1 MTYPL
6 PPSYEPRATKGF
18 ARDMPQDLRD
28 YQSLC
33 ESLKAFG
40 VDVLQGRQVRDS
52 MSDLRRGK
60 EDRDLDEGRRIAG
73 CKTIARDTAFKLI
86 YAFLQEYNGDGN
98 AAYNATVFV
107 VSNFRIFGYRIQK
120 MVRVA
125 FEHKFTLSVKQRRE
139 LDKWLVSG
147 DWHEDD
153 ATTEEDNYSDYRNS
167 D

>member
-6 PPSYEPRATKGF
+6 PPSYDPRVTKG
-18 ARDMPQDLRD
+18 
-28 YQSLC
+28 
-33 ESLKAFG
+33 
-40 VDVLQGRQVRDS
+40 
-52 MSDLRRGK
+52 
-60 EDRDLDEGRRIAG
+60 
-73 CKTIARDTAFKLI
+73 
-86 YAFLQEYNGDGN
+86 LQEYNGGN

-107 VSNFRIFGYRIQK
+107 VSHFRIFGYRIRK
-120 MVRVA
+120 MFRVA

-153 ATTEEDNYSDYRNS
+153 ATTEEDNYSDYRDS